1 VIRSIKALTGLLGLT
16 ALAVAAPIELSHDPL
31 ALAPNAAAAK
41 PGGNGKGRGHG
52 RGHGPDTGEL
62 ETQND
67 ATGKSNAGHA
77 NGRAVGHAPSDAVS
91 GVEQAAAPGQA
102 KNFSSEEYSGNLGVK
117 GSFNAIHSAAINKG
131 VVSANSRVAKVE
143 AYVNAAQDLTN
154 AEDGEGDVEAAIEA
168 AAVAAANA
176 SNKTVTAEMLDQV
189 NAYSNERGLTT
200 PGIDVEPEHE
210 DEVAERAQAI
220 QGEP

>member
-1 VIRSIKALTGLLGLT
+1 MTRAQTEKQAEKRGKT
-16 ALAVAAPIELSHDPL
+16 ARVNGAMTDPDQQL
-31 ALAPNAAAAK
+31 RL
-41 PGGNGKGRGHG
+41 
-52 RGHGPDTGEL
+52 
-62 ETQND
+62 
-67 ATGKSNAGHA
+67 
-77 NGRAVGHAPSDAVS
+77 
-91 GVEQAAAPGQA
+91 
-102 KNFSSEEYSGNLGVK
+102 
-117 GSFNAIHSAAINKG
+117 
-131 VVSANSRVAKVE
+131 VE

-200 PGIDVEPEHE
+200 PGIDV
-210 DEVAERAQAI
+210 DETNQDKVAERARAI